1 MYNPIKNCA
10 YMHSCYVPPYNNQ
23 KGTDAI
29 IAAVKDVDTLE
40 SKLHIIRNPMMRVW
54 LTKQGLRHQQ
64 YKRECAMMSELDMY
78 VCQYKQLGLTLFR
91 GLYGYDPKD
100 YFRTEKLIDSPYV
113 YGADVSPEI
122 ALKIEYMHNV
132 NKGIREYT
140 LGVMDIETSVLGDN
154 QIILNGYCEWKTKEV
169 HCWILS
175 EWFQP
180 GENWLQELMDRWYIE
195 LDNVYKQLNDK
206 AKSVFKPEEWKPV
219 FHMCDTERDLIW
231 DSIRYVV
238 LSKPDFLS
246 SWNMAYEGIKIPER
260 ATYRDINV
268 TELFAHPDV
277 PPEYRMFKFKEDKS
291 QVEHIADK
299 WHVAIW
305 PGYTYW
311 YDPMCLYGR
320 LRKVKGREV
329 MYNLDYICGKIN
341 GAGKVKFGANATH
354 YMMQTKDKVGY
365 CVYNC
370 FDCIQPAILDK
381 VTTDTSSMML
391 LTGPS
396 LLTDFSH
403 QTVQLKAQF
412 YDYCLSKKAVPGSVS
427 GSMKKPYDDII
438 GNVGGTVLNPSLM
451 RYLGSRCM
459 KETSVPTGIYRLC
472 CDLDVTSFYPSL
484 TIAFNIS
491 RETKIASVLWI
502 SGCPYDLEYLREF
515 EANIKAMKP
524 ENKEEAATKKRL
536 TEELEAMAIANA
548 TYIFKFFS
556 LYPAVTE
563 NAVSICGAHFNIP
576 TYTEMLKLFNEHISH
591 AEVKL
596 EQPTGDIFAN
606 S

>member
-10 YMHSCYVPPYNNQ
+10 YMHSCYVPPYNNNQ
-23 KGTDAI
+23 GIDAVV
-29 IAAVKDVDTLE
+29 AAVKDVDTLE
-40 SKLHIIRNPMMRVW
+40 TKLHIVRNPMMKVW
-54 LTKQGLRHQQ
+54 VAKQGTRHYD
-64 YKRECAMMSELDMY
+64 YKRECALMTELDMY
-78 VCQYKQLGLTLFR
+78 VCEYKKLGETLSKALKGHAYGYINTKQLM
-91 GLYGYDPKD
+91 
-100 YFRTEKLIDSPYV
+100 ESPYV
-113 YGADVSPEI
+113 YGADISPEI
-122 ALKIEYMHNV
+122 ALKIEYMHNI
-132 NKGIREYT
+132 NKGIREYD

-154 QIILNGYCEWKTKEV
+154 QIIRNGYCEWKTKEV

-175 EWFQP
+175 EWFKPEEDYEKQ
-180 GENWLQELMDRWYIE
+180 LMDRWYIE
-195 LDNVYKQLNDK
+195 LNNVYSQLNNK
-206 AKSVFKPEEWKPV
+206 AKSIFKPEEWKPV
-219 FHMCDTERDLIW
+219 FHMCHNERDLIW
-231 DSIRYVV
+231 DSVRYVV
-238 LSKPDFLS
+238 MSKPDFLS
-246 SWNMAYEGIKIPER
+246 SWNMAYEGLVIPER
-260 ATYRDINV
+260 AQFREINV

-277 PPEYRMFKFKEDKS
+277 PPEFRMFKFYEDKS
-291 QVEHIADK
+291 AVEHIADK
-299 WHVAIW
+299 WHIAQW

-365 CVYNC
+365 CIYNC

-381 VTTDTSSMML
+381 ITTDTSSMML

-427 GSMKKPYDDII
+427 GSMKKPYDNII

-451 RYLGSRCM
+451 RYRGSNCM
-459 KETSVPTGIYRLC
+459 KESDEPTGIYRLC

-491 RETKIASVLWI
+491 RETKVASVLWI
-502 SGCPYDLEYLREF
+502 TGCPHALEDLQELDRK
-515 EANIKAMKP
+515 ASAMKP
-524 ENKEEAATKKRL
+524 GGDKKKLTDLLEER
-536 TEELEAMAIANA
+536 AIENA

-556 LYPAVTE
+556 LYPTITE
-563 NAVSICGAHFNIP
+563 NAVSLCHQHFNLP
-576 TYTEMLKLFNEHISH
+576 NYEEMLKLFKQHIETVTVETPQQKQES
-591 AEVKL
+591 L
-596 EQPTGDIFAN
+596 DDIFA
-606 S
+606 